1 MISICCFH
9 VDITLEIRILFCQM
23 TILRRGLFLDS
34 CCFSFSERTFCI
46 VSGLISLCLFIVYTE
61 CSDVSA
67 SKKLNFKFLD
77 PRLTDLMYC
86 VTSSQ
91 N

>member
-1 MISICCFH
+1 MISICCFL
-9 VDITLEIRILFCQM
+9 VDIRILYGLES
-23 TILRRGLFLDS
+23 ILGRGLFLDS

-46 VSGLISLCLFIVYTE
+46 DSGLISLCLFIVYTE

-67 SKKLNFKFLD
+67 FKKLNFKFLD

-91 N
+91 S

>member
-9 VDITLEIRILFCQM
+9 VDITLEIRTLYGLESILG
-23 TILRRGLFLDS
+23 RGLFLDF

-46 VSGLISLCLFIVYTE
+46 DSGLISLCLFIVYTE

-67 SKKLNFKFLD
+67 FKKLNFKFLD

-91 N
+91 S